1 MGVNYH
7 FKDTNTD
14 KYLIYMTSDGNKQI
28 YGEYGDL
35 KSLKTAITWIGK
47 YPSYYANKT
56 FEVKKIKVVIVD
68 ENMTEDEIGSIIG
81 IANKKGVP
89 LTI

>member
-1 MGVNYH
+1 
-7 FKDTNTD
+7 
-14 KYLIYMTSDGNKQI
+14 MTANGEKQI
-28 YGEYGDL
+28 YGDYEDL

-47 YPSYYANKT
+47 YPSYYEDKT
-56 FEVKKIKVVIVD
+56 FEIKKIKVVIV
-68 ENMTEDEIGSIIG
+68 ENSMTEEEISSIIG